1 MGLTCALW
9 RVSEGDVARLSH
21 ASAAEVTNFLFGEPQ
36 GPPAARSKGL
46 IGWLKDLSPIK
57 IESVDDYLDA
67 PRGPSQARAELDLD
81 KSWHGLHYLLTG
93 TAWEGDEPACFLVQ
107 GGAVLGEDA
116 DEECQARVLSRAEVA
131 AFSRHL
137 SSLTTA
143 DLLDRFDA
151 RQMMALEIY
160 PEIWDRPDEVAISR
174 QYLADNFDALRRF
187 VEEAALE
194 GDRLVIMVT

>member
-1 MGLTCALW
+1 
-9 RVSEGDVARLSH
+9 
-21 ASAAEVTNFLFGEPQ
+21 
-36 GPPAARSKGL
+36 
-46 IGWLKDLSPIK
+46 
-57 IESVDDYLDA
+57 
-67 PRGPSQARAELDLD
+67 
-81 KSWHGLHYLLTG
+81 
-93 TAWEGDEPACFLVQ
+93 
-107 GGAVLGEDA
+107 
-116 DEECQARVLSRAEVA
+116 VLSRAEVA